1 MCPIAQRPVLCA
13 ASYEQHTDRTTR
25 KKSETKRSATAEI
38 ERRST
43 ARLRCNG
50 KPSIHTLPGTECSL
64 HDLYPYRTLPDGCVA
79 LSHDGPKNTP
89 QMKISARVDQRTHST
104 GSARLSSARLALT
117 KERLEGEKHGSKNA
131 PKRPLLSWHTELE
144 VAIHI
149 EQLLFGEAER
159 RKRLPMHLAK
169 EHQRHAKHTQQ
180 TNKTTP
186 SCPRGPLPT

>member
-117 KERLEGEKHGSKNA
+117 KERLETKTWFQERSQTSSSVLAHRTRSRNTHRAA
-131 PKRPLLSWHTELE
+131 PLRR
-144 VAIHI
+144 
-149 EQLLFGEAER
+149 GREAEAATDAPR
-159 RKRLPMHLAK
+159 
-169 EHQRHAKHTQQ
+169 QRTPKTRQ
-180 TNKTTP
+180 TH
-186 SCPRGPLPT
+186 PTNQ